1 MDKQK
6 TLKKVVS
13 YSGTGLH
20 TGSVTNITFKPALP
34 DSGIKFVRVDQKTNN
49 VIAAD
54 IGNLIDVKRGTNIG
68 IGDIKVH
75 TVEHVLSALYGLG
88 IDNAIIELDAH
99 EPPVGDGSAMPFIRA
114 IQEAGIVEQDVPRK
128 YYELKEP
135 LYFVD
140 DKTSIIAVPS
150 AEFRVSLTIV
160 YNHPFLKS
168 QYASF
173 AINSET
179 FLKEIAPAR
188 TFCFDYEIETLK
200 KQGLAKGGSLD
211 NAIVIAEQGIHNELR
226 FQDEFVRHKIL
237 DLIGDFS
244 LLGRPLKAHII
255 AVRCGHPSNVS
266 FVKKLRELGYD
277 LHNTVATKGKET
289 AAQPAPDNRFA
300 SLDFDK
306 PLMDTNEVQRVL
318 PHRPPFLLV
327 DKILKIEEDKKAIG
341 LKNVTINEDFFRGH
355 FPGHPIM
362 PGVLLVEAMA
372 QVAGVLLLK
381 KSENAGKLAYFMT
394 IDKVKFR
401 RAVVPG
407 DTLIFEVD
415 LVKVKSRTGI
425 VQGKAFV
432 SGQLASEA
440 EFMFTLVDR

>member
-13 YSGTGLH
+13 YAGTGLH
-20 TGSVTNITFKPALP
+20 TGSVTKVTFKPAPP
-34 DSGIKFVRVDQKTNN
+34 DNGIQFIRIDQKFNN

-54 IGNLIDVKRGTNIG
+54 ISNLIDVKRGTNIG
-68 IGDIKVH
+68 IGDVKVH

-88 IDNAIIELDAH
+88 VDNAIIELDAH
-99 EPPVGDGSAMPFIRA
+99 EPPVGDGSAMPFIRT
-114 IQEAGIVEQDVPRK
+114 IQEAGIVEQDLPRK

-135 LYFVD
+135 LYYVD

-150 AEFRVSLTIV
+150 SEFRVSLTIV
-160 YNHPFLKS
+160 YNHPFLRS
-168 QYASF
+168 QYATF
-173 AINSET
+173 AINPET

-200 KQGLAKGGSLD
+200 KQGLARGGSLD

-266 FVKKLRELGYD
+266 FVKKLRNLESGAAVPSKVKE
-277 LHNTVATKGKET
+277 VAV
-289 AAQPAPDNRFA
+289 QPGPENRFA

-415 LVKVKSRTGI
+415 LIKVKSKTGI